1 MMSRREKTKRR
12 QRAVRR
18 AVVSTIWGIALCA
31 LAVIA
36 MPSLLSASGLANGYA
51 PAQVTISP
59 RASAAAGRDRTA
71 AGEDAPAVGSDAPA
85 ADKPVINTDKPLPE
99 EEKPAPTGDTAGP
112 AEETEPPETAAEE
125 PVNGPEAPAEEPFAA
140 VPESEAVGDDYFAD
154 AAFIGD
160 SRTQGLRLY
169 SGLKDTN
176 WLCSVGLTVE
186 TAYTEK
192 FSVADGKYSAVDA
205 LGALKPA
212 KVYIMLGLNELG
224 WKSADIFIEKYA
236 GIIDAALAANP
247 DCEVY
252 VQSIL
257 PVSAS
262 KDAAGTWCN
271 NKNVLSR
278 NERLIALAEEKGVNY
293 LDVAS
298 AFKDENGCL
307 PESSTPDGVHLN
319 PGLCVS
325 WLDYL
330 KTHTV
335 TEVEA

>member
-1 MMSRREKTKRR
+1 MVGRREKTKRR

-18 AVVSTIWGIALCA
+18 AVISSMWGIALCA
-31 LAVIA
+31 LVVVALPA
-36 MPSLLSASGLANGYA
+36 LLSASGLANGADA
-51 PAQVTISP
+51 PVKVTILP
-59 RASAAAGRDRTA
+59 RTA
-71 AGEDAPAVGSDAPA
+71 APAATPRPSPPGADRDAPEAED
-85 ADKPVINTDKPLPE
+85 
-99 EEKPAPTGDTAGP
+99 PAPTGDMAGP
-112 AEETEPPETAAEE
+112 AQEPGEK
-125 PVNGPEAPAEEPFAA
+125 PAEEPFAA

-186 TAYTEK
+186 TAATEK
-192 FSVADGKYSAVDA
+192 FSVADGKYTALDA
-205 LGALKPA
+205 LGVLKPA

-224 WKSADIFIEKYA
+224 WKSEDIFIEKYA
-236 GIIDAALAANP
+236 AIIDAALAANQ
-247 DCEVY
+247 DCLVY

-257 PVSAS
+257 PVSAA
-262 KDAAGTWCN
+262 KDAGGTWCN
-271 NKNVLSR
+271 NANVNAR
-278 NERLIALAEEKGVNY
+278 NERLKELAEEKGVYY

-298 AFKDENGCL
+298 AFRGEDGCL
-307 PESSTPDGVHLN
+307 PAGDTPDGIHLT

-335 TEVEA
+335 REETP

>member
-1 MMSRREKTKRR
+1 MSRRERTRRR

-18 AVVSTIWGIALCA
+18 AVISTIWGIVLCSLALIA
-31 LAVIA
+31 LPA
-36 MPSLLSASGLANGYA
+36 MLSGNGFASTGTG
-51 PAQVTISP
+51 PVRVTIGL
-59 RASAAAGRDRTA
+59 GRQPER
-71 AGEDAPAVGSDAPA
+71 PADGADEPEAEVTPEPAETPA
-85 ADKPVINTDKPLPE
+85 AETERPAESTVIETERPEETVPPAETVPPE
-99 EEKPAPTGDTAGP
+99 EEPDSG
-112 AEETEPPETAAEE
+112 TENPPEGESAGEF
-125 PVNGPEAPAEEPFAA
+125 AP
-140 VPESEAVGDDYFAD
+140 VPESEAVDDGYFAD

-186 TAYTEK
+186 TAATEK
-192 FSVADGKYSAVDA
+192 FSVADGKYTALDA
-205 LGALKPA
+205 LGVLKPA

-236 GIIDAALAANP
+236 AIIDAALAANP
-247 DCEVY
+247 DCLVY

-257 PVSAS
+257 PVSAA
-262 KDAAGTWCN
+262 KDAGGTWCN
-271 NKNVLSR
+271 NANVNAR
-278 NERLIALAEEKGVNY
+278 NERLKELAEEKGVYY

-298 AFKDENGCL
+298 AFRGEDGCL
-307 PESSTPDGVHLN
+307 PAGDTPDGIHLT

-335 TEVEA
+335 TEETP

>member
-1 MMSRREKTKRR
+1 MSRRERTRRR

-18 AVVSTIWGIALCA
+18 AVISTIWGIMLCSLALIA
-31 LAVIA
+31 LPA
-36 MPSLLSASGLANGYA
+36 MLSGNGFASTGTGPVRVTIGLGRQPERPADGA
-51 PAQVTISP
+51 DEPEAEVTPEPAETPAAETERPAQTP
-59 RASAAAGRDRTA
+59 PA
-71 AGEDAPAVGSDAPA
+71 AVGGTERPEETAPPA
-85 ADKPVINTDKPLPE
+85 ETVPPE
-99 EEKPAPTGDTAGP
+99 EEPDSG
-112 AEETEPPETAAEE
+112 TENPPEGESAGEF
-125 PVNGPEAPAEEPFAA
+125 AP
-140 VPESEAVGDDYFAD
+140 VPESEAVDDGYFAD
-154 AAFIGD
+154 AVFIGD

-169 SGLKDTN
+169 SGLKDTT

-192 FSVADGKYSAVDA
+192 FSVAGGQYSAVDA

>member
-1 MMSRREKTKRR
+1 
-12 QRAVRR
+12 
-18 AVVSTIWGIALCA
+18 
-31 LAVIA
+31 
-36 MPSLLSASGLANGYA
+36 
-51 PAQVTISP
+51 
-59 RASAAAGRDRTA
+59 
-71 AGEDAPAVGSDAPA
+71 
-85 ADKPVINTDKPLPE
+85 
-99 EEKPAPTGDTAGP
+99 
-112 AEETEPPETAAEE
+112 
-125 PVNGPEAPAEEPFAA
+125 
-140 VPESEAVGDDYFAD
+140 
-154 AAFIGD
+154 
-160 SRTQGLRLY
+160 
-169 SGLKDTN
+169 
-176 WLCSVGLTVE
+176 
-186 TAYTEK
+186 
-192 FSVADGKYSAVDA
+192 
-205 LGALKPA
+205 
-212 KVYIMLGLNELG
+212 MLGLNELG

-335 TEVEA
+335 TEVEAGKRQ

>member
-1 MMSRREKTKRR
+1 MSRRERTRRR

-18 AVVSTIWGIALCA
+18 AVISTIWGIVLCSLALIA
-31 LAVIA
+31 LPA
-36 MPSLLSASGLANGYA
+36 MLSGNGFASTGTG
-51 PAQVTISP
+51 PVRVTIGL
-59 RASAAAGRDRTA
+59 GRQPER
-71 AGEDAPAVGSDAPA
+71 PADGADEPEAEVTPEPAEMPA
-85 ADKPVINTDKPLPE
+85 AETERPAESTVIETERPE
-99 EEKPAPTGDTAGP
+99 ETVPPAETVQPEEKPDSG
-112 AEETEPPETAAEE
+112 TENPPEGESAGEF
-125 PVNGPEAPAEEPFAA
+125 AP
-140 VPESEAVGDDYFAD
+140 VPESEAVDDGYFAD
-154 AAFIGD
+154 AVFIGD

-186 TAYTEK
+186 TAATEK
-192 FSVADGKYSAVDA
+192 FSVADGKYTALDA
-205 LGALKPA
+205 LGVLKPG

-236 GIIDAALAANP
+236 AIIDAALAANP
-247 DCEVY
+247 DCLVY

-257 PVSAS
+257 PVSAA
-262 KDAAGTWCN
+262 KDAGGTWCN
-271 NKNVLSR
+271 NANVNAR
-278 NERLIALAEEKGVNY
+278 NERLKELAEEKGVYY

-298 AFKDENGCL
+298 AFRGEDGCL
-307 PESSTPDGVHLN
+307 PAGDTPDGIHLT

-335 TEVEA
+335 TEETP

>member
-1 MMSRREKTKRR
+1 MVGRREKTKRR

-18 AVVSTIWGIALCA
+18 AVISSMWGIALCA
-31 LAVIA
+31 LVVVALPA
-36 MPSLLSASGLANGYA
+36 LLSASGLANGADA
-51 PAQVTISP
+51 PVKVTILP
-59 RASAAAGRDRTA
+59 RTA
-71 AGEDAPAVGSDAPA
+71 APA
-85 ADKPVINTDKPLPE
+85 ATPRPSPPGAET
-99 EEKPAPTGDTAGP
+99 PAPTGDVAGP
-112 AEETEPPETAAEE
+112 AQEPGEKPAEGSKPPEAEAGPPKAEAEE
-125 PVNGPEAPAEEPFAA
+125 PVNGQEAPAEEPFAA
-140 VPESEAVGDDYFAD
+140 VPESEAVDDSYFAD

-186 TAYTEK
+186 TAATEK
-192 FSVADGKYSAVDA
+192 FSVADGKYTALDA
-205 LGALKPA
+205 LGVLKPA
-212 KVYIMLGLNELG
+212 KGYIMLGLNELG

-236 GIIDAALAANP
+236 AIIDTALAANP
-247 DCEVY
+247 DCLVY

-257 PVSAS
+257 PVSAA
-262 KDAAGTWCN
+262 KDAGGTWCN
-271 NKNVLSR
+271 NANVNAR
-278 NERLIALAEEKGVNY
+278 NERLKELAEEKGVYY

-298 AFKDENGCL
+298 AFRGEDGCL
-307 PESSTPDGVHLN
+307 PAGDTPDGIHLP

-335 TEVEA
+335 TEETP

>member
-1 MMSRREKTKRR
+1 MVGRREKTKRR

-18 AVVSTIWGIALCA
+18 AVISSMWGIALCA
-31 LAVIA
+31 LVVVALPA
-36 MPSLLSASGLANGYA
+36 LLSASGLANGADA
-51 PAQVTISP
+51 PVKVTILP
-59 RASAAAGRDRTA
+59 RTA
-71 AGEDAPAVGSDAPA
+71 APAATPRPSPPGADRDAPEAEA
-85 ADKPVINTDKPLPE
+85 
-99 EEKPAPTGDTAGP
+99 PAPTGDAAGP
-112 AEETEPPETAAEE
+112 AQEPGEKPAEEAKPPEAEAGPPKAEAEE

-186 TAYTEK
+186 TAATEK
-192 FSVADGKYSAVDA
+192 FSVADGKYTALDA
-205 LGALKPA
+205 LGVLKPA

>member
-112 AEETEPPETAAEE
+112 AEEAEPPETAAEE

-154 AAFIGD
+154 AVFIGN

-186 TAYTEK
+186 TAATEK
-192 FSVADGKYSAVDA
+192 FSVADGKYTALDA
-205 LGALKPA
+205 LGVLKPA

-236 GIIDAALAANP
+236 AIIDAALAANP
-247 DCEVY
+247 DCLVY

-257 PVSAS
+257 PVSAA
-262 KDAAGTWCN
+262 KDAGGTWCN

>member
-36 MPSLLSASGLANGYA
+36 MPSLLSASGLANGADA
-51 PAQVTISP
+51 PVKVTILP
-59 RASAAAGRDRTA
+59 RTA
-71 AGEDAPAVGSDAPA
+71 APAATPRPSPPGADRDAPEAEA
-85 ADKPVINTDKPLPE
+85 
-99 EEKPAPTGDTAGP
+99 PAPTGDAAGP
-112 AEETEPPETAAEE
+112 EQEPGEKPAEGSKPPEAEAEPPETEAEE

-140 VPESEAVGDDYFAD
+140 VPESEAVDDSYFAD

-186 TAYTEK
+186 TAATEK
-192 FSVADGKYSAVDA
+192 FSVADGKYTALDA
-205 LGALKPA
+205 LGVLKPA

-236 GIIDAALAANP
+236 AIIDAALAANQ
-247 DCEVY
+247 DCLVY

-257 PVSAS
+257 PVSAA
-262 KDAAGTWCN
+262 KDAGGTWCN
-271 NKNVLSR
+271 NANVNER
-278 NERLIALAEEKGVNY
+278 NERLKELAEEKGVYY

-298 AFKDENGCL
+298 AFRGEDGCL
-307 PESSTPDGVHLN
+307 PAGDTPDGIHLT

-335 TEVEA
+335 TEETP

>member
-1 MMSRREKTKRR
+1 MSRRERTRRR

-18 AVVSTIWGIALCA
+18 AVISTIWGIVLCSLALIA
-31 LAVIA
+31 LPA
-36 MPSLLSASGLANGYA
+36 MLSGNGFASTGTG
-51 PAQVTISP
+51 PVRVTIGL
-59 RASAAAGRDRTA
+59 GRQPER
-71 AGEDAPAVGSDAPA
+71 PADGADEPEAEVTPEPAETPA
-85 ADKPVINTDKPLPE
+85 AETERPAESTVIETERPE
-99 EEKPAPTGDTAGP
+99 ETVPPAETVQPEEKPDSG
-112 AEETEPPETAAEE
+112 TENPPEGESAGEF
-125 PVNGPEAPAEEPFAA
+125 AP
-140 VPESEAVGDDYFAD
+140 VPESEAVDDGYFAD

-186 TAYTEK
+186 TAATEK
-192 FSVADGKYSAVDA
+192 FSVADGKYTALDA
-205 LGALKPA
+205 LGVLKPA

-236 GIIDAALAANP
+236 AIIDAALAANP
-247 DCEVY
+247 DCLVY

-257 PVSAS
+257 PVSAA
-262 KDAAGTWCN
+262 KDAGGTWCN
-271 NKNVLSR
+271 NANVNAR
-278 NERLIALAEEKGVNY
+278 NERLKELAEEKGVYY

-298 AFKDENGCL
+298 AFRGEDGCL
-307 PESSTPDGVHLN
+307 PAGDTPDGIHLT

-335 TEVEA
+335 TEETP

>member
-31 LAVIA
+31 LVVVALPA
-36 MPSLLSASGLANGYA
+36 LLSASGLANGYA

-112 AEETEPPETAAEE
+112 AEEAEPPETAAEE

-140 VPESEAVGDDYFAD
+140 VPESEAVEDDYFAD

-186 TAYTEK
+186 TAATEK
-192 FSVADGKYSAVDA
+192 FSVADGKYTALDA
-205 LGALKPA
+205 LGVLKPA

-236 GIIDAALAANP
+236 AIIDAALAANP
-247 DCEVY
+247 DCLVY

-257 PVSAS
+257 PVSAA
-262 KDAAGTWCN
+262 KDAGGTWCN
-271 NKNVLSR
+271 NANVNAR
-278 NERLIALAEEKGVNY
+278 NERLKELAEEKGVYY

-298 AFKDENGCL
+298 AFRGEDGCL
-307 PESSTPDGVHLN
+307 PAGDTPDGIHLT

-335 TEVEA
+335 REETP

>member
-112 AEETEPPETAAEE
+112 AEEAEPPETAAEE

-186 TAYTEK
+186 TAATEK
-192 FSVADGKYSAVDA
+192 FSVADGKYTALDA
-205 LGALKPA
+205 LGVLKPA

-236 GIIDAALAANP
+236 AIIDAALAADP
-247 DCEVY
+247 DCLVY

-257 PVSAS
+257 PVSAA
-262 KDAAGTWCN
+262 KDAGGTWCN
-271 NKNVLSR
+271 NANVNAR
-278 NERLIALAEEKGVNY
+278 NERLKELAEEKGVYY

-298 AFKDENGCL
+298 AFRGEDGCL
-307 PESSTPDGVHLN
+307 PAGDTPDGIHLT

-335 TEVEA
+335 TEETP

>member
-1 MMSRREKTKRR
+1 MSRRERTRRR

-18 AVVSTIWGIALCA
+18 AVISTIWGIVLCSLALIA
-31 LAVIA
+31 LPA
-36 MPSLLSASGLANGYA
+36 MLSGNGFASTGTG
-51 PAQVTISP
+51 PVRVTIGL
-59 RASAAAGRDRTA
+59 GRQPER
-71 AGEDAPAVGSDAPA
+71 PADGADEPEAEVTPEPAETPA
-85 ADKPVINTDKPLPE
+85 AETERPAESTVIETERPE
-99 EEKPAPTGDTAGP
+99 ETVPPAETVQPEEKPDSG
-112 AEETEPPETAAEE
+112 TENPPEGESAGEF
-125 PVNGPEAPAEEPFAA
+125 AP
-140 VPESEAVGDDYFAD
+140 VPESEAVDDGYFAD

-186 TAYTEK
+186 TAATEK
-192 FSVADGKYSAVDA
+192 FSVADGKYTALDA
-205 LGALKPA
+205 LGVLKPA

-236 GIIDAALAANP
+236 AIIDAALAANP
-247 DCEVY
+247 DCLVY

-257 PVSAS
+257 PVSAA
-262 KDAAGTWCN
+262 KDAGGTWCN
-271 NKNVLSR
+271 NANVNAR
-278 NERLIALAEEKGVNY
+278 NERLKELAEEKGVYY

-298 AFKDENGCL
+298 AFRGEDGCL
-307 PESSTPDGVHLN
+307 PAGDTPDGIHLT

-335 TEVEA
+335 REETP

>member
-1 MMSRREKTKRR
+1 MSRRERTRRR

-18 AVVSTIWGIALCA
+18 AVISTIWGIVLCSLALIA
-31 LAVIA
+31 LPA
-36 MPSLLSASGLANGYA
+36 MLSGNGFASTGTG
-51 PAQVTISP
+51 PVRVTIGL
-59 RASAAAGRDRTA
+59 GRQPER
-71 AGEDAPAVGSDAPA
+71 PADGADEPEAEVTPEPAEMPA
-85 ADKPVINTDKPLPE
+85 AETERPAESTVIETERPE
-99 EEKPAPTGDTAGP
+99 ETVPPAETVQPEEKPDSG
-112 AEETEPPETAAEE
+112 TENPPEGESAGEF
-125 PVNGPEAPAEEPFAA
+125 AP
-140 VPESEAVGDDYFAD
+140 VPESEAVDDGYFAD
-154 AAFIGD
+154 AVFIGD

-186 TAYTEK
+186 TAATEK
-192 FSVADGKYSAVDA
+192 FSVADGKYTALDA
-205 LGALKPA
+205 LGVLKPA

-236 GIIDAALAANP
+236 AIIDAALAANP
-247 DCEVY
+247 DCLVY

-257 PVSAS
+257 PVSAA
-262 KDAAGTWCN
+262 KDAGGTWCN
-271 NKNVLSR
+271 NANVNAR
-278 NERLIALAEEKGVNY
+278 NERLKELAEEKGVYY

-298 AFKDENGCL
+298 AFRGEDGCL
-307 PESSTPDGVHLN
+307 PAGDTPDGIHLT

-335 TEVEA
+335 TEETP

>member
-1 MMSRREKTKRR
+1 MSRRERTRRR

-18 AVVSTIWGIALCA
+18 AVISTIWGIVLCSLALIA
-31 LAVIA
+31 LPA
-36 MPSLLSASGLANGYA
+36 MLSGNGFASTGTG
-51 PAQVTISP
+51 PVRVTIGL
-59 RASAAAGRDRTA
+59 GRQPER
-71 AGEDAPAVGSDAPA
+71 PADGADEPEAEVTPEPAETPA
-85 ADKPVINTDKPLPE
+85 AETEDPAESTVIETERPE
-99 EEKPAPTGDTAGP
+99 ETVPPAETVQPEEKPDSG
-112 AEETEPPETAAEE
+112 TENPPEGESAGEF
-125 PVNGPEAPAEEPFAA
+125 AP

-186 TAYTEK
+186 TAATEK
-192 FSVADGKYSAVDA
+192 FSVADGKYTALDA
-205 LGALKPA
+205 LGVLKPA

-236 GIIDAALAANP
+236 GIIDAALAADP
-247 DCEVY
+247 DCLVY

-257 PVSAS
+257 PVSAA
-262 KDAAGTWCN
+262 KDAGGTWCN

>member
-1 MMSRREKTKRR
+1 MSRRERTRRR

-18 AVVSTIWGIALCA
+18 AVISTIWGIVLCSLALIA
-31 LAVIA
+31 LPA
-36 MPSLLSASGLANGYA
+36 MLSGNGFASTGTG
-51 PAQVTISP
+51 PVRVTIGL
-59 RASAAAGRDRTA
+59 GRQPER
-71 AGEDAPAVGSDAPA
+71 PADGADEPEAEVTPEPAETPA
-85 ADKPVINTDKPLPE
+85 AETERPAESTVIETERPE
-99 EEKPAPTGDTAGP
+99 ETVPPAETVQPEEKPDSG
-112 AEETEPPETAAEE
+112 TENPPEGESAGEF
-125 PVNGPEAPAEEPFAA
+125 AP
-140 VPESEAVGDDYFAD
+140 VPESGAVDDGYFAD

-186 TAYTEK
+186 TAATEK
-192 FSVADGKYSAVDA
+192 FSVADGKYTALDA
-205 LGALKPA
+205 LGVLKPA

-236 GIIDAALAANP
+236 AIIDAALAANP
-247 DCEVY
+247 DCLVY

-257 PVSAS
+257 PVSAA
-262 KDAAGTWCN
+262 KDAGGTWCN
-271 NKNVLSR
+271 NANVNAR
-278 NERLIALAEEKGVNY
+278 NERLKELAEEKGVYY

-298 AFKDENGCL
+298 AFRGEDGCL
-307 PESSTPDGVHLN
+307 PAGDTPDGIHLT

-335 TEVEA
+335 TEETP